1 LSLCT
6 KNVLRRIVPGLLL
19 MSLLSSAAWAQ
30 GRIATIDL
38 VKVMDKNSKRE
49 QSEAGLKERLADME
63 KEFQNMG
70 TDFNKAKDEYQKD
83 LAGANDQAVSQE
95 ERDKRKRAAEDK
107 LKYLRDQEDT
117 MRQYRA
123 QATATLDEQGRRM
136 RENIL
141 GEIRTLV
148 NAKAK
153 TAGYA
158 MVVDTSADS
167 AKGTPIVLFN
177 TGENDI
183 TETILSQ
190 LNSTA
195 PADVKKADAKKD
207 DKKDEKKD
215 AKKESSK

>member
-1 LSLCT
+1 M

-19 MSLLSSAAWAQ
+19 MSLLSSPAWAQ

-38 VKVMDKNSKRE
+38 VKVLDKYWKRE
-49 QSEAGLKERLADME
+49 QAEAVLKERLADME
-63 KEFQNMG
+63 KEFKNMG
-70 TDFNKAKDEYQKD
+70 TDFNKAKDEYQRD

>member
-1 LSLCT
+1 MR
-6 KNVLRRIVPGLLL
+6 NVLRVLLPGVLLL
-19 MSLLSSAAWAQ
+19 SLLGSSACAQ

-38 VKVMDKNSKRE
+38 AKVLEKYWKRE
-49 QSEAGLKERLADME
+49 QAEAVLKERLADME
-63 KEFQNMG
+63 KEFKNMG
-70 TDFNKAKDEYQKD
+70 ADFTKARDEYQKD
-83 LAGANDQAVSQE
+83 LAAASDQAVSQD

-117 MRQYRA
+117 MKQYRA

-141 GEIRTLV
+141 AEIRTIV

-158 MVVDTSADS
+158 MVVDTAAES
-167 AKGTPIVLFN
+167 AKGTPVVMFN

-183 TETILSQ
+183 TEAVVSQ
-190 LNSTA
+190 LNTTA
-195 PADVKKADAKKD
+195 PADAGKADTKKD
-207 DKKDEKKD
+207 EKKDEKKD
-215 AKKESSK
+215 AKKETSK

>member
-1 LSLCT
+1 M

-19 MSLLSSAAWAQ
+19 MSLLSSPAWAQ

-38 VKVMDKNSKRE
+38 VKVLDKYWKRE
-49 QSEAGLKERLADME
+49 QAEAVLKERLADME

>member
-1 LSLCT
+1 M
-6 KNVLRRIVPGLLL
+6 KNVLLRILPGLLL
-19 MSLLSSAAWAQ
+19 MSLLSTTAWAQ

-38 VKVMDKNSKRE
+38 VKVLEKYWKRE
-49 QSEAGLKERLADME
+49 QAEAVLKERLADME
-63 KEFQNMG
+63 KEFKNMG
-70 TDFNKAKDEYQKD
+70 TDFNKTKDEYQKD

-153 TAGYA
+153 SAGYF
-158 MVVDTSADS
+158 MVVDTSSES
-167 AKGTPIVLFN
+167 AKGTPIVLFATN
-177 TGENDI
+177 ENDL
-183 TETILSQ
+183 TDTILLQ

-195 PADVKKADAKKD
+195 PADAAKPEP
-207 DKKDEKKD
+207 KKDEKKD
-215 AKKESSK
+215 EKKDSKKENPK

>member
-1 LSLCT
+1 LSLCM

-19 MSLLSSAAWAQ
+19 MSLLSSPAWAQ

-38 VKVMDKNSKRE
+38 VKVLDKYWKRE
-49 QSEAGLKERLADME
+49 QAEAVLKERLADME
-63 KEFQNMG
+63 KEFKNMG

-83 LAGANDQAVSQE
+83 LAGANDQAVCQE

>member
-1 LSLCT
+1 M
-6 KNVLRRIVPGLLL
+6 KNVLQKIIPGVLLISRL
-19 MSLLSSAAWAQ
+19 RTSAWAQ

-38 VKVMDKNSKRE
+38 AKVLDKYWKRE
-49 QSEAGLKERLADME
+49 QAEAVLKERLADME
-63 KEFQNMG
+63 KEFKNMG

-83 LAGANDQAVSQE
+83 LAAANDQLVSQE
-95 ERDKRKRAAEDK
+95 ERDKRNRAAIDK
-107 LKYLRDQEDT
+107 LKYLRDLEDT

-136 RENIL
+136 RDNIL
-141 GEIRTLV
+141 GEIRTIV
-148 NAKAK
+148 NSKAK

-183 TETILSQ
+183 TESVVSQ

-195 PADVKKADAKKD
+195 PADASKPDP
-207 DKKDEKKD
+207 KKDEKKD
-215 AKKESSK
+215 TKKETPK

>member
-1 LSLCT
+1 M

-19 MSLLSSAAWAQ
+19 MSLLSSPAWAQ

-38 VKVMDKNSKRE
+38 VKVLDKYWKRE
-49 QSEAGLKERLADME
+49 QAEAVLKERLADME
-63 KEFQNMG
+63 KEFKNMG

>member
-1 LSLCT
+1 M
-6 KNVLRRIVPGLLL
+6 KNVLQKIIPGVLLI
-19 MSLLSSAAWAQ
+19 SLLSTSAWAQ

-38 VKVMDKNSKRE
+38 AKVLVKYWKRE
-49 QSEAGLKERLADME
+49 QAEAVLKERLADME
-63 KEFQNMG
+63 KEFKNMG

-83 LAGANDQAVSQE
+83 LAAANDQLVSQE
-95 ERDKRKRAAEDK
+95 ERDKRNRAATDK

-141 GEIRTLV
+141 GEIRTIV
-148 NAKAK
+148 NSKAK

-183 TETILSQ
+183 TESIVSQ

-195 PADVKKADAKKD
+195 PADVTKPDA
-207 DKKDEKKD
+207 KKDEKKD
-215 AKKESSK
+215 IKKETSK

>member
-1 LSLCT
+1 M

-19 MSLLSSAAWAQ
+19 MTLLSSPAWAQ

-38 VKVMDKNSKRE
+38 VKVLDKYWKRE
-49 QSEAGLKERLADME
+49 QAEAVLKERLADME
-63 KEFQNMG
+63 KEFKNMG
-70 TDFNKAKDEYQKD
+70 TDFNKAKDEYQRD

-117 MRQYRA
+117 MRRYRA

>member
-1 LSLCT
+1 
-6 KNVLRRIVPGLLL
+6 V
-19 MSLLSSAAWAQ
+19 
-30 GRIATIDL
+30 
-38 VKVMDKNSKRE
+38 
-49 QSEAGLKERLADME
+49 LKERLADME
-63 KEFQNMG
+63 KEFKNMG
-70 TDFNKAKDEYQKD
+70 TDFNKAKDEYQRD

-195 PADVKKADAKKD
+195 PADVTKADAKKD

-215 AKKESSK
+215 PKKENSK

>member
-1 LSLCT
+1 MSLCM

-19 MSLLSSAAWAQ
+19 MSLLSSPAWAQ

-38 VKVMDKNSKRE
+38 VKVLDKYWKRE
-49 QSEAGLKERLADME
+49 QAEAVLKERLADME
-63 KEFQNMG
+63 KEFKNMG
-70 TDFNKAKDEYQKD
+70 TDFNKAKDEYQRD

>member
-1 LSLCT
+1 M
-6 KNVLRRIVPGLLL
+6 KNVLQKIVWAVLLI
-19 MSLLSSAAWAQ
+19 SLLSSSAWAQ

-38 VKVMDKNSKRE
+38 AKVLERYWKRE
-49 QSEAGLKERLADME
+49 QAEAVLKERLADME
-63 KEFQNMG
+63 KEFKNMG

-83 LAGANDQAVSQE
+83 LTGANDQAVSQE
-95 ERDKRKRAAEDK
+95 ERDKRKRSAEEK

-141 GEIRTLV
+141 GEIRTIV
-148 NAKAK
+148 NSKAK

-158 MVVDTSADS
+158 MVVDISSES

-183 TETILSQ
+183 TESIVSQ

-195 PADVKKADAKKD
+195 PADVAKPEVKKD
-207 DKKDEKKD
+207 EKKDEKKD
-215 AKKESSK
+215 AKKEGSK

>member
-1 LSLCT
+1 M

-19 MSLLSSAAWAQ
+19 MTLLSSPAWAQ

-38 VKVMDKNSKRE
+38 VKVLDKYWKRE
-49 QSEAGLKERLADME
+49 QAEAVLKERLADME
-63 KEFQNMG
+63 KEFKNMG
-70 TDFNKAKDEYQKD
+70 TDFNKAKDEYQRD

-153 TAGYA
+153 TAGYG

-167 AKGTPIVLFN
+167 AKGTPIVLFT

>member
-1 LSLCT
+1 M
-6 KNVLRRIVPGLLL
+6 KNVLRKLVPGVLL
-19 MSLLSSAAWAQ
+19 MSLLSSSAWAQ

-38 VKVMDKNSKRE
+38 LKVLDKYWKRE
-49 QSEAGLKERLADME
+49 QAEAVLKERLADME
-63 KEFQNMG
+63 KEFKNMG

-83 LAGANDQAVSQE
+83 LAAANDQAVSQE

-136 RENIL
+136 RDNIL
-141 GEIRTLV
+141 GEIRTIV
-148 NAKAK
+148 NSKAK

-158 MVVDTSADS
+158 LVVDTSADS
-167 AKGTPIVLFN
+167 AKGTPIVLFS

-183 TETILSQ
+183 TESIVSQ

-195 PADVKKADAKKD
+195 PADVSKADP
-207 DKKDEKKD
+207 KKDEKKD
-215 AKKESSK
+215 TKKETPK

>member
-1 LSLCT
+1 M

-19 MSLLSSAAWAQ
+19 MTLLSSPAWAQ

-38 VKVMDKNSKRE
+38 VKVLDKYWKRE
-49 QSEAGLKERLADME
+49 QAEAVLKERLADME
-63 KEFQNMG
+63 KEFKNMG